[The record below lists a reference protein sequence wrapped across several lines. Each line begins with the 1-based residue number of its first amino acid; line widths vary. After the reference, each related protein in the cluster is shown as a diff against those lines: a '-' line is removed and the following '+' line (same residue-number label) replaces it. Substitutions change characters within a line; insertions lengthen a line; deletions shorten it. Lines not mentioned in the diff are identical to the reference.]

1 MRDSAGR
8 CRAALALALDVVF
21 PRHCLGCARRLAS
34 GPAPLLLC
42 PVCRGALER
51 VDPRAS
57 CATCARP
64 LPRGRLERPRC
75 LDCRRDPP
83 PHARLTAV
91 WRYRPPL
98 DRVVRAL
105 KFGRLDFL
113 AAELVA
119 EALAGRSGPDAPDV
133 LVPVPLALPRRLAR
147 GFNQAERIASAL
159 AARLDAPCRALLVR
173 PGWRSVPQRRL
184 GRRERRA
191 NAAVRFEPVRRS
203 EPVAGSILLVDDV
216 FTTGSTLRA
225 AGSALRRAGGDA
237 LDGLEAWVLAA
248 TPPASP
254 PAARS
259 GAAPGPSR
267 LA

>member
-1 MRDSAGR
+1 
-8 CRAALALALDVVF
+8 
-21 PRHCLGCARRLAS
+21 
-34 GPAPLLLC
+34 
-42 PVCRGALER
+42 
-51 VDPRAS
+51 
-57 CATCARP
+57 
-64 LPRGRLERPRC
+64 
-75 LDCRRDPP
+75 
-83 PHARLTAV
+83 
-91 WRYRPPL
+91 
-98 DRVVRAL
+98 
-105 KFGRLDFL
+105 
-113 AAELVA
+113 
-119 EALAGRSGPDAPDV
+119 
-133 LVPVPLALPRRLAR
+133 
-147 GFNQAERIASAL
+147 
-159 AARLDAPCRALLVR
+159 
-173 PGWRSVPQRRL
+173 VPQRRL